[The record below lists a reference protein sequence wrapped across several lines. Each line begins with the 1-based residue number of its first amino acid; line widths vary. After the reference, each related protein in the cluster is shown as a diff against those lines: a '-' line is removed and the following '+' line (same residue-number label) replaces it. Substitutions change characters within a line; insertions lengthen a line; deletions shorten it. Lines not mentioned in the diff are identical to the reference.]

1 MLEYLV
7 EKLNLQKDDRIAVG
21 VSGGADSMVLLW
33 SLLDLQKKVGFYLKV
48 INVNH
53 NLRGAE
59 SDRDSQFVASFCE
72 KKKVPYEIVSVEV
85 KKTKSQEKL
94 TLEESARKLRYQAF
108 AKIMKK
114 DKLQKLVLAHHKN
127 DQVETILM
135 NILRGAG
142 ILGASGIR
150 QDGVILRPLL
160 NLKKAEILKIASEH
174 NIKFVEDSTNFQ
186 NDATRNYLRNVIVPE
201 LEKIYPNAVD
211 SIFAFGE
218 KCKDMQAFV
227 ESQLNPDFIEEF
239 NGGVLVKSAVFYT
252 NKILIREYLK
262 RAFEKLNVFA
272 DIETKHYD
280 LAVALFNAD
289 VNSML
294 NFPHNLVLKKTYGGI
309 KISLA
314 KEKIQNTEEFEF
326 VIGKLEFR
334 GIGII
339 ETQIVEP
346 SDVVYGEGSLYV
358 CMSKVSTNAVWRTR
372 RLGDV
377 FAKLG
382 SGSKK
387 LNDYFTDKK
396 VDVDV
401 RDMIPLLAVQN
412 QVLVVAGLD
421 VSENV
426 KIDGNTDQIV
436 KITFHSKQ

>member
-7 EKLNLQKDDRIAVG
+7 ENAGLAETDRIAVG
-21 VSGGADSMVLLW
+21 VSGGADSMLLLW
-33 SLLDLQKKVGFYLKV
+33 ALLDLQKKKKFYLKV
-48 INVNH
+48 VNVNH
-53 NLRGAE
+53 NLRGEE
-59 SDRDSQFVASFCE
+59 SDRDSLFVKTFCE
-72 KKKVPYEIVSVEV
+72 KKKIPYEIVSVEV

-94 TLEESARKLRYQAF
+94 TLEESARKLRYMAF

-114 DKLQKLVLAHHKN
+114 EKLNKLFLAHHKN
-127 DQVETILM
+127 DQAETILM

-142 ILGASGIR
+142 VLGASGIR
-150 QDGVILRPLL
+150 QDGVIFRPFL
-160 NLKKAEILKIASEH
+160 NLKKSEILRLASEH
-174 NIKFVEDSTNFQ
+174 GIKFVEDSTNYQ

-218 KCKDMQAFV
+218 KCKLVQEFI
-227 ESQLNPDFIEEF
+227 ENQLNHDFVEEF
-239 NGGVLVKSAVFYT
+239 NDEVLVKSAVFHT
-252 NKILIREYLK
+252 HKILIREYLK
-262 RAFEKLNVFA
+262 LAFSKLGVFA
-272 DIETKHYD
+272 DIEAKHYE
-280 LAVALFNAD
+280 LAAGLFEAE

-294 NFPHNLVLKKTYGGI
+294 NFPHNLVLKRTYGGI

-314 KEKIQNTEEFEF
+314 KEKIQTTEEFEF
-326 VIGKLEFR
+326 VIGKVEFKD
-334 GIGII
+334 IGVI

-346 SDVVYGEGSLYV
+346 SEVTYGEGSLYI
-358 CMSKVSTNAVWRTR
+358 CLSKLSTNAIWRTR

-396 VDVDV
+396 VDVDI
-401 RDMIPLLAVQN
+401 RDMIPLLVVQN

-436 KITFHSKQ
+436 KITFHLK

>member
-7 EKLNLQKDDRIAVG
+7 EKLNLQKNDRIAVG

-127 DQVETILM
+127 DQAETILM

-142 ILGASGIR
+142 VLGASGIR
-150 QDGVILRPLL
+150 QDGVILRPFL
-160 NLKKAEILKIASEH
+160 NLKKSEILTIACEH
-174 NIKFVEDSTNFQ
+174 KIKFVEDSTNFE
-186 NDATRNYLRNVIVPE
+186 NNATRNYLRNVIIPE
-201 LEKIYPNAVD
+201 LEKIYPSAVD

-218 KCKDMQAFV
+218 KCRDMQEFV
-227 ESQLNPDFIEEF
+227 ESQLNPDLIEEF

-262 RAFEKLNVFA
+262 RAFAKLNVFA

-280 LAVALFNAD
+280 LAIALFDAD

-309 KISLA
+309 KISIA

-334 GIGII
+334 GIGTI
-339 ETQIVEP
+339 ETQLVEP
-346 SDVVYGEGSLYV
+346 GDVVYGEGSLYV
-358 CMSKVSTNAVWRTR
+358 CMSKISTNAVWRTR
-372 RLGDV
+372 RLGDM

-436 KITFHSKQ
+436 KITFHSK